1 MGATVQMNTRISAD
15 LKARGDAVLAHAGV
29 SASQAVRQLWEFM
42 ATYGELPALE
52 LRGAAALNAEDPA
65 AGIAE
70 EVAQSAGM
78 VARFLQERGV
88 SAYPPADAA
97 PGALQDEL
105 YAAKLADY
113 EALYE

>member
-52 LRGAAALNAEDPA
+52 LRGAAARSGERPA
-65 AGIAE
+65 PGISE
-70 EVAQSAGM
+70 EVAQGAGM
-78 VARFLQERGV
+78 AARFLRERGV
-88 SAYPPADAA
+88 SAPLPTGTAAD
-97 PGALQDEL
+97 ALQDEL
-105 YAAKLADY
+105 YAAKLAEY

>member
-1 MGATVQMNTRISAD
+1 MGATVQMNMRISAD

-29 SASQAVRQLWEFM
+29 SASQVVRQLWEFM

-52 LRGAAALNAEDPA
+52 LSGAAACSGEHSAV
-65 AGIAE
+65 GIAE
-70 EVAQSAGM
+70 EVAQGAGV

-88 SAYPPADAA
+88 SAYPSAGAA
-97 PGALQDEL
+97 SGVLQDEL

>member
-29 SASQAVRQLWEFM
+29 SASQVVRQLWEFM

-52 LRGAAALNAEDPA
+52 LRRPVACSAQDPA
-65 AGIAE
+65 TGISKEVVQGAG
-70 EVAQSAGM
+70 V
-78 VARFLQERGV
+78 VARFLREQGV
-88 SAYPPADAA
+88 AAYPPAGAA

-105 YAAKLADY
+105 YVAKLADY